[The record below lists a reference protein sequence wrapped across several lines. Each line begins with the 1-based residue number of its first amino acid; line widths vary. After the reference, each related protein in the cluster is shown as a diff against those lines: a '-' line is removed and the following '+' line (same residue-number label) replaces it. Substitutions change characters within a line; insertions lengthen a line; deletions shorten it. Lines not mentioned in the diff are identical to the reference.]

1 MCHHQ
6 AAESL
11 VSLQSD
17 NPNNGLVGKRV
28 QGKAIVLFLGM
39 FIREFRDQYMTYFDS
54 KRLTKRASSLA

>member
-11 VSLQSD
+11 VCLQSD

-39 FIREFRDQYMTYFDS
+39 FTTGR
-54 KRLTKRASSLA
+54 SSLGNCGIST